1 MKIKVI
7 LIINALF
14 YLIKQ
19 WHNMLDTCFL
29 KTFHLYIKEEF
40 GILRKAPLLLYHT
53 GVRDLALSQYRR
65 WAHDDILAKWTE
77 LAQRSCFS
85 ISHAR
90 LENAWQVE
98 FWALC
103 LEYVDCR
110 SWRKHYDFC
119 REVWRAFS
127 VNLEPLLMYRQFPNL
142 VYKLM
147 KIFFKNKSW
156 EKDSLLHIPFY
167 K

>member
-19 WHNMLDTCFL
+19 WHNMLDICFL
-29 KTFHLYIKEEF
+29 KTFLLYIKEESR
-40 GILRKAPLLLYHT
+40 ILRKASLLWYHT

-110 SWRKHYDFC
+110 RGHKHYDFC

-142 VYKLM
+142 VYKLI
-147 KIFFKNKSW
+147 KIF
-156 EKDSLLHIPFY
+156 
-167 K
+167 

>member
-1 MKIKVI
+1 M
-7 LIINALF
+7 LF
-14 YLIKQ
+14 K
-19 WHNMLDTCFL
+19 
-29 KTFHLYIKEEF
+29 KTFHLYIKEES